1 MRVQSDF
8 KQDGVQQAGERFCR
22 RTSHDVMRAGRRLR
36 LPHTFQGSGL
46 ERASEGRNVFL
57 SALKPSR
64 LNLAGT
70 LHRTEHSSIFFSK
83 AARACRSS
91 ANQKRAASPAT
102 NEWKVTFRRQHA
114 AKLLRVSQSE
124 ASCFFY
130 KEGREGIFAGSSC
143 RQVVACTDTFFSP
156 TDNAL
161 SALPSSGLAA

>member
-1 MRVQSDF
+1 MRGKSNF
-8 KQDGVQQAGERFCR
+8 KHDGVQQAGERFCR

-102 NEWKVTFRRQHA
+102 NEWKVTFQC
-114 AKLLRVSQSE
+114 QST
-124 ASCFFY
+124 
-130 KEGREGIFAGSSC
+130 C
-143 RQVVACTDTFFSP
+143 RQVAACQPIRSELLLLQRRKGRNICGLKLPPSCCMYGHFFFP
-156 TDNAL
+156 Y
-161 SALPSSGLAA
+161 